1 MRDYHLCSHC
11 KYRTGKLICIK
22 DHKTVTVRENERDEK
37 VHVLRGNCEDFKEA
51 VLKLW
56 AD

>member
-11 KYRTGKLICIK
+11 KNRIRKPICLK
-22 DHKTVTVRENERDEK
+22 GHKTITVKENERGEK
-37 VHVLRGNCEDFKEA
+37 VHVLRGNCEGFENA

-56 AD
+56 VD